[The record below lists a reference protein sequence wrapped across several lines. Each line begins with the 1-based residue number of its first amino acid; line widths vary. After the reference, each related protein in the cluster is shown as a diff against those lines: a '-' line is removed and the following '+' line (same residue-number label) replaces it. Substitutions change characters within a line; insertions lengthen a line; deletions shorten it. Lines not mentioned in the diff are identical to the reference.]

1 MATRRPMTISKCW
14 ISKCSDSS
22 KGTSLHPPFHFMR
35 FMCSAAIIRLGVGCE
50 QLLGLLLGGETSR
63 DYVSPEFGTK
73 KVPKK
78 EIVYLFVL
86 IFCYLIYY
94 LLLNS
99 RNDI

>member
-1 MATRRPMTISKCW
+1 MTISKCW

-78 EIVYLFVL
+78 GNSLSFCFNILLPNLLFIIKL
-86 IFCYLIYY
+86 QE
-94 LLLNS
+94 
-99 RNDI
+99 